1 MKLTE
6 SKKINKIFEYSL
18 KYWGMSHPFYYIKK
32 CQRVSPTVRHTGNYQ
47 NSSNWSLFIIFSWSW
62 DRPENPYLKM
72 VHPKAL
78 EYIYVFHMIYT
89 IEWKTCIKSLINI
102 TLFSKINL
110 FLQQSVTK
118 MTVTCYIFI
127 KKSDKQS
134 LLDWKWPEFALSLA
148 SMYCEASNAMSGS
161 VDQEWA
167 TKVAVNIE

>member
-1 MKLTE
+1 
-6 SKKINKIFEYSL
+6 
-18 KYWGMSHPFYYIKK
+18 MSHPFYYIKK

-47 NSSNWSLFIIFSWSW
+47 NSSNWSLLIIFSWSW

-127 KKSDKQS
+127 KSPTNRVYLIESDQS
-134 LLDWKWPEFALSLA
+134 LPFPLPQCIVKPQMPCQAVLTRNEQPKLQSTLNKGGGGVSL
-148 SMYCEASNAMSGS
+148 
-161 VDQEWA
+161 
-167 TKVAVNIE
+167 TIL